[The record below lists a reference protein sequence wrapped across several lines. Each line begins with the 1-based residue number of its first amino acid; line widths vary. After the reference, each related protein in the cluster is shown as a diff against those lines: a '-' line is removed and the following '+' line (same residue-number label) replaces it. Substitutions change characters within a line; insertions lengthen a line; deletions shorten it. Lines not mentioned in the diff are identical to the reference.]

1 MVRQDSPQVNQSN
14 IRNFCII
21 AHVDHGKSTLADR
34 LLEITGTVRKEELKE
49 QFLDSSEISRE
60 HGITIK
66 LAPVRMEYKV
76 GGEVKSLGSQY
87 SEGVG
92 SLGKKSPTT
101 TPINHTSSHNQTQNQ
116 TFVLNLIDTPGHVDF
131 SYEVVRTLYAC
142 EGAILLVD
150 ATKGVQAQTVA
161 NYNFAKKLGLTIIP
175 VINKI
180 DLPTANIEKVEN
192 EIVSSFGFDKDS
204 ILKISAKTG
213 EGVQELIRTVVERV
227 PAPGGSSDSPTQ
239 ALIFDSIYDEHR
251 GIVIY
256 VRLKNGRIKKGDKIA
271 FASDGSKTLV
281 NEVGY
286 MRPLFS
292 YSVELV
298 NGEVG
303 FIITNIKDITQAKV
317 GDTILNEKGE
327 GTSLGKYIEQKPFV
341 YLSIYPT
348 SISDFQNLRKALYRL
363 KLNDA
368 ALSIAPEQSNIF
380 GPGFRCG
387 FLGLL
392 HAQILIERI
401 EREEGVEVFAAP
413 PSIEYIVDG
422 KSITNPKD
430 FDLANHEV
438 KEPYVLGEIYTPQ
451 EYLGSILEL
460 IHKRR
465 GESSNVTYFG
475 TQTKIE
481 FTMPLANVIYDFYD
495 KLKTLSSGFASFDY
509 DVADFRESN
518 LSRIDISVN
527 NKTIPELSFVVHK
540 NETESFS
547 RRMVKALSLEI
558 PRHQFEVFVRAQIGS
573 RVVASE
579 RIMPFK
585 KDVTAKLYGG
595 DRTRKDKLLEAQKK
609 GKKKMKKIGQVNV
622 PKEAFLSVLKA

>member
-1 MVRQDSPQVNQSN
+1 MPQQ

-622 PKEAFLSVLKA
+622 PKEAFLAVLKA